1 MKASFTSAT
10 AMLQLQYVAAKAG
23 VIGDL
28 AETDPDDGPHVVPG
42 AIRRA
47 LAELRLLHSVPFSY
61 LVPDA
66 SLLPPESIRFFYLDR
81 NWTDALVD
89 GVLSIG
95 TFTSAE
101 RAQLEAL
108 REVVRAEVDEAERVV
123 RQPGGE
129 QRLSGPG
136 GAVSGFLLRSRLVS
150 GWPGLHVRGYR
161 IDRQDDDEIVPES
174 DPDRLKVLR
183 LERLAP
189 AVLLVMFDGVPAV
202 VHLEE
207 PRQGIQFGAI
217 RPEAEPLSTARELP
231 LRDAATGKDLAN
243 TSKPV
248 PFRRGSAGVMH
259 MRRLRDR
266 IASVPATN
274 VGGNSGLSVDANE
287 FALEMLRFPYRQVFG
302 DPANE
307 PGKPV
312 LDVFQPTVSFSI
324 ATATK
329 NATRYGSLEQR
340 FTAVIN
346 P

>member
-123 RQPGGE
+123 RQPDGE

-161 IDRQDDDEIVPES
+161 IDRQDDDETCPS
-174 DPDRLKVLR
+174 RTPTGSRSCGWNGSPR
-183 LERLAP
+183 PCCSSCSTACRPSCTSRSRGRASSSGRSARRPSRCRRPASCRCATPRPARTWPTPPSRCRSAAAAP
-189 AVLLVMFDGVPAV
+189 AC
-202 VHLEE
+202 
-207 PRQGIQFGAI
+207 
-217 RPEAEPLSTARELP
+217 
-231 LRDAATGKDLAN
+231 
-243 TSKPV
+243 
-248 PFRRGSAGVMH
+248 MH

-307 PGKPV
+307 PGKP
-312 LDVFQPTVSFSI
+312 LRDVFRPKVSFSI